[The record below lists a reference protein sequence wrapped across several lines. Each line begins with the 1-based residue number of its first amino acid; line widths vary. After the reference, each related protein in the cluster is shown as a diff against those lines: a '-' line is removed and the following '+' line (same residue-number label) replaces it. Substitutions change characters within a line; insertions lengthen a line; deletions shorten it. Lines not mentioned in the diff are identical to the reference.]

1 MLIKLES
8 LDDRD
13 GTFFQNKRKPAYR
26 PESSKQSNR
35 EAHYYKISQDR
46 GYSSITQY
54 SVYADIFERPPAVGE
69 DQSNK
74 TN

>member
-1 MLIKLES
+1 MIEMAPSSRTKE
-8 LDDRD
+8 
-13 GTFFQNKRKPAYR
+13 KPAYR
-26 PESSKQSNR
+26 PESPKQSNG

>member
-1 MLIKLES
+1 MIEMAPFSRTKE
-8 LDDRD
+8 
-13 GTFFQNKRKPAYR
+13 KPAYR

-46 GYSSITQY
+46 GYSSITQC

>member
-1 MLIKLES
+1 MLKKKNSNPWMIERATSSRTKE
-8 LDDRD
+8 
-13 GTFFQNKRKPAYR
+13 KPAYR

-54 SVYADIFERPPAVGE
+54 TVYAGIV
-69 DQSNK
+69 
-74 TN
+74 